1 MVIAGE
7 GRTSSGTDPLA
18 GRIFGVSSPESR
30 LTHDVS
36 PDLNLPADWRH
47 DRL

>member
-7 GRTSSGTDPLA
+7 GRTSSGTVPLA
-18 GRIFGVSSPESR
+18 GRTLGECSPESR
-30 LTHDVS
+30 LTNDVS